1 MVHLQI
7 LVPRLEHVVLD
18 TKAQVNR
25 VYYESHRLH
34 FPYIVFFY
42 GLADVV
48 DVPVTGLQE
57 ILLLLYSSFEQC
69 RILNFAELGQHLL
82 QLGEDLFVG
91 RAGTLL
97 LISGCQEFLPIFEL
111 LEECSDFFRLFSM
124 P

>member
-42 GLADVV
+42 GLAHVV

-91 RAGTLL
+91 SAVRLL
-97 LISGCQEFLPIFEL
+97 FISGCQELLLIFEL
-111 LEECSDFFRLFSM
+111 LEKCSDFF
-124 P
+124 